1 MQATRDAWDVFRP
14 GGQLHP
20 QYLLEHKW
28 NFIFEGVL
36 LVVIAYMFLQR
47 SSPKKKADKPLTE
60 RVTLQSLTK
69 CWMSTPAAEHVT
81 APNLWQRSGC
91 QKAAGKLLSLYIVA
105 ADVPIQLSH

>member
-36 LVVIAYMFLQR
+36 LLVIAYMFLQH
-47 SSPKKKADKPLTE
+47 SGPKKKADKPLTE
-60 RVTLQSLTK
+60 RVTPQSLTA
-69 CWMSTPAAEHVT
+69 C
-81 APNLWQRSGC
+81 
-91 QKAAGKLLSLYIVA
+91 
-105 ADVPIQLSH
+105 

>member
-36 LVVIAYMFLQR
+36 LLVIAYMFLQR
-47 SSPKKKADKPLTE
+47 SGPKKKADKPLTE
-60 RVTLQSLTK
+60 RVTLPSLTV
-69 CWMSTPAAEHVT
+69 C
-81 APNLWQRSGC
+81 
-91 QKAAGKLLSLYIVA
+91 
-105 ADVPIQLSH
+105 